1 MGSLLISK
9 CYFSSNLSG
18 VLPLFL
24 SQTLTKKKL
33 DIKLSLSK
41 LKKLNVAVL
50 LFFCC
55 FVLTLSKVLRVF
67 RGESLKKF
75 QKNLTKILCCLFQ
88 LNVILTKSKV
98 SLLVNVSVRQANWY
112 KHGIIF
118 TVLESTWLLLETVDP
133 SIRLWNFLKRSLD
146 IPNFA
151 LRWGR
156 GYYLK

>member
-9 CYFSSNLSG
+9 CHFSSNLPG
-18 VLPLFL
+18 VLPPFL
-24 SQTLTKKKL
+24 IQTLTKKQP

-41 LKKLNVAVL
+41 LKKFGCCGFAIFL
-50 LFFCC
+50 LFRID
-55 FVLTLSKVLRVF
+55 FVKNFKNFQGRIF
-67 RGESLKKF
+67 LKKF
-75 QKNLTKILCCLFQ
+75 KKILCYLFQ

-98 SLLVNVSVRQANWY
+98 KLLVNVSVRQANWY
-112 KHGIIF
+112 KHGSIF

-133 SIRLWNFLKRSLD
+133 SFRFWNFLKRPPD